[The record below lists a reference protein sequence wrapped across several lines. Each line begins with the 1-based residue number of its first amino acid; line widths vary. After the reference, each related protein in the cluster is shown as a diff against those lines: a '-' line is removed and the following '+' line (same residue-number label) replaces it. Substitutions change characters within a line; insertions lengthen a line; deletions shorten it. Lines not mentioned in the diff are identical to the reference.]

1 MIPNHKQFEVAQK
14 EAAEQALEG
23 VSDKSKVHFALKLML
38 SVTDPEVS
46 GPLGFAARR
55 AGDHAND
62 LMREAFE
69 RECI

>member
-38 SVTDPEVS
+38 SVTEVS